1 MPPHASYRVNPLVT
15 TALTEFVAVPA
26 EVVIAF
32 IADAAEACESL
43 EREALVR
50 SCPPA

>member
-1 MPPHASYRVNPLVT
+1 LRYRVNPLST

-26 EVVIAF
+26 EVVSAF
-32 IADAAEACESL
+32 IADAAEAGESL
-43 EREALVR
+43 ESEALVR